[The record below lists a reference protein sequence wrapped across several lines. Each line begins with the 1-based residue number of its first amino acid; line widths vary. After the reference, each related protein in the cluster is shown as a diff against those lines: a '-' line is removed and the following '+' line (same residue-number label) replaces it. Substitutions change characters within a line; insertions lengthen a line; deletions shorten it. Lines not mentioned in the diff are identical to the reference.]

1 MPDFLL
7 RLLADRRFQRWAAR
21 FPLTRPVARRN
32 TRALFDLCAGFIYAQ
47 VLAACVQ
54 LDVFELVAAQ
64 PRTASDLSK
73 IWAMPADAAACLLQA
88 AVALRLLSR
97 RSADRFGLGL
107 LGAALRGNPAVSA
120 MITHHAL
127 LYEDLRDPVGLLRQQ
142 RGATQLGR
150 YWAYAGSAAPGEL
163 GGAATGDYTGL
174 MAASQPI
181 IADEVL
187 SAYDFRPHRCL
198 LDVGGGDGSF
208 LAAVAEAAP
217 SVQLMLFD
225 LPSVASAAQLR
236 LGERATCVGGDFR
249 GSALPSGADI
259 VSFVRVLH
267 DHDDATVA
275 HLLRL
280 ARAALPVGGRVLIAE
295 PMADDPSAA
304 AYFGVYLRAMGS
316 GRPRFAAEL
325 IGTLAAAGFEHCRLL
340 STPTPL
346 LARVIVARCKS

>member
-21 FPLTRPVARRN
+21 FPLTRPVARRH

-54 LDVFELVAAQ
+54 LEVFDRVAERPRSADELADV
-64 PRTASDLSK
+64 
-73 IWAMPADAAACLLQA
+73 WAMPADAAACLLQA

-97 RSADRFGLGL
+97 RSGDRFGLGL

-120 MITHHAL
+120 MIRHHAL
-127 LYEDLRDPVGLLRQQ
+127 LYEDLRDPVGLLRQPG
-142 RGATQLGR
+142 GATRLGS
-150 YWAYAGSAAPGEL
+150 YWAYAGAAAPGEL
-163 GGAATGDYTGL
+163 SEAATGDYTGL
-174 MAASQPI
+174 MAASQPM

-187 SAYDFRPHRCL
+187 RAYDFRRHRCL

-208 LAAVAEAAP
+208 LVAVAAAAP
-217 SVQLMLFD
+217 GVRLMLFD
-225 LPSVASAAQLR
+225 LPSVAAAAAVR
-236 LGERATCVGGDFR
+236 LGARAMCVGGDFR
-249 GSALPSGADI
+249 TVALPAGADI

-275 HLLRL
+275 HLLLL
-280 ARAALPVGGRVLIAE
+280 ARAALPPDGRVLIAE

-304 AYFGVYLRAMGS
+304 AYFGIYLRAMGS
-316 GRPRFAAEL
+316 GRPRTAAEL
-325 IGTLAAAGFEHCRLL
+325 MGMLAEAGFGRGRMLA
-340 STPTPL
+340 TPTPL
-346 LARVIVARCKS
+346 LARVIVAPCKS